1 MFNRFDNIPN
11 KDNFNK
17 PQNKVEL
24 NNFRNMEKKEKKG
37 IDLIKSKLNLES
49 VFNPLL
55 KKEEIVI
62 NEAFDKYG
70 NMVYETL
77 ASYEGNTDYIDE
89 EDVKKYTN
97 VKKLDSMSTI
107 FIGSISVIGLY
118 MVYKIIK
125 KTL

>member
-1 MFNRFDNIPN
+1 MFNRFENIPN

-24 NNFRNMEKKEKKG
+24 NNFRNMEKQEKKG
-37 IDLIKSKLNLES
+37 FDLIKSKLDLES
-49 VFNPLL
+49 IFNPSL

-62 NEAFDKYG
+62 NEAFGKDGY
-70 NMVYETL
+70 MVYETL
-77 ASYEGNTDYIDE
+77 ASYNGNIDYIDE

-97 VKKLDSMSTI
+97 VKKLDSMSTV
-107 FIGSISVIGLY
+107 FIGSLSVIGLY